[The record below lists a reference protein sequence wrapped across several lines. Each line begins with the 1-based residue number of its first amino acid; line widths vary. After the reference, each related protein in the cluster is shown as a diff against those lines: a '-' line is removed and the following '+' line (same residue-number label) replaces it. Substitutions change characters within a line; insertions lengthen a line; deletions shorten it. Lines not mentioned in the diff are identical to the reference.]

1 MAMAIWWIHSHNSQ
15 WMSVAVSCRLRQA
28 IQECT
33 LTFGIEPC
41 CTTHAAGI
49 LRRAVSFQKTGVSY
63 LSEKNVPETCI
74 EWRRRTL
81 TMVTYRKVYIC
92 NFTFIVLEEDCF
104 WDDSIDPVCIFLH
117 VRPSIANYFWLNSFN
132 FKTFA
137 RTRPQF
143 SNFGSVGSSKI
154 EQWHVLGGKWFPLS

>member
-1 MAMAIWWIHSHNSQ
+1 MLDALSMCKQSHFSSIDADGVISPWPWRSGESIARNSQ

-74 EWRRRTL
+74 E
-81 TMVTYRKVYIC
+81 
-92 NFTFIVLEEDCF
+92 
-104 WDDSIDPVCIFLH
+104 
-117 VRPSIANYFWLNSFN
+117 
-132 FKTFA
+132 
-137 RTRPQF
+137 
-143 SNFGSVGSSKI
+143 
-154 EQWHVLGGKWFPLS
+154 